1 MDKSVLN
8 NEYKISIIMPVYNTE
23 QYFDRCIQS
32 VLDQSY
38 KNIELIVVD
47 DCSPGNIRDMIQEY
61 LALDT
66 RVSFISHE
74 KNEGLFKARLKIGRA
89 SCRERVSINV

>member
-47 DCSPGNIRDMIQEY
+47 D
-61 LALDT
+61 
-66 RVSFISHE
+66 
-74 KNEGLFKARLKIGRA
+74 
-89 SCRERVSINV
+89 